1 MNKKEDKILALNAL
15 VKALICTKAGC
26 DVEKIEVA
34 DNGDT
39 AVIYFIDR
47 GSKRVNIAL
56 DSAIAAIVDVCKA
69 LM

>member
-1 MNKKEDKILALNAL
+1 MNKKEDKRLALDAL
-15 VKALICTKAGC
+15 VKALICTNAGC
-26 DVEKIEVA
+26 DVEEIELT

-39 AVIYFIDR
+39 AVIYFIEG